1 MFRLVE
7 LQPKF
12 TANPPDPFYVLE
24 DNNITLV
31 WQYNLSGSFHEV
43 LLRFIGSTATLTFV
57 DKFDLNSDAKVKG
70 SIYQGRIQENIN
82 TTQAEV
88 TIFALKRSES
98 GAYEIELVNGDRDRA
113 SNRVTVQV
121 QCK

>member
-1 MFRLVE
+1 M
-7 LQPKF
+7 
-12 TANPPDPFYVLE
+12 
-24 DNNITLV
+24 
-31 WQYNLSGSFHEV
+31 WQYNLSGSFDDV
-43 LLRFIGSTATLTFV
+43 LLRFVGSTATLTIV
-57 DKFDLNSDAKVKG
+57 DKFDLHSDAKVKE
-70 SIYQGRIQENIN
+70 SIYQGRFQEDIN

-98 GAYEIELVNGDRDRA
+98 GEYEIELVNGNRDRA

>member
-7 LQPKF
+7 LLPKF

-31 WQYNLSGSFHEV
+31 WQYNLSGSFDDV
-43 LLRFIGSTATLTFV
+43 LLRFIGSTATLTIV
-57 DKFDLNSDAKVKG
+57 DKFDLNSDAKVKE

-98 GAYEIELVNGDRDRA
+98 GEYEIELVNGNRDRA
-113 SNRVTVQV
+113 SSRVTVQV